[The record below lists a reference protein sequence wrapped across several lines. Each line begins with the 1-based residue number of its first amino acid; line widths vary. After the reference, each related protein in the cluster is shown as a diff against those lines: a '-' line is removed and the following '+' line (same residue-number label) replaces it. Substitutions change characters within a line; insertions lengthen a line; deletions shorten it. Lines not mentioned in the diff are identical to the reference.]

1 MTDFFRSKNIS
12 PTNFGLLE
20 AKKDNLA
27 PVYQILRQKS
37 DNLALQE
44 GILKA
49 TDPDLKLKLKV

>member
-1 MTDFFRSKNIS
+1 MTDFFRSKSIS

-20 AKKDNLA
+20 AKKDKLA

-49 TDPDLKLKLKV
+49 TDLTK